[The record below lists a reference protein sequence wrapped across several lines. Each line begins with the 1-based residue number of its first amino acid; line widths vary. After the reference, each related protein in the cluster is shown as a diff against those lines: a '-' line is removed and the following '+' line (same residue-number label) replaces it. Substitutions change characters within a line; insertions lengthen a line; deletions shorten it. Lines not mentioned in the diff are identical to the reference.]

1 MENFK
6 KIDFQKRKNE
16 AVRIKKKYPNSL
28 PIIIY
33 KNSNSDIQDIKKHKY
48 LVPSG
53 LTVAQLIYVIR
64 KQIKL
69 RPETALFIYVN
80 NRIPSC
86 NLLISQLYKE
96 NKDNDEFL
104 YIEYSGEHVFG

>member
-1 MENFK
+1 MNTFK
-6 KIDFQKRKNE
+6 KIDFNKRKNE
-16 AVRIKKKYPNSL
+16 AMRIKKKYPNSL

-48 LVPSG
+48 LVPSE
-53 LTVAQLIYVIR
+53 LTIAQLIYVIR

-69 RPETALFIYVN
+69 NPETALFIYVN
-80 NRIPSC
+80 NKIPSS
-86 NLLISQLYKE
+86 NLLISQLYNQ

-104 YIEYSGEHVFG
+104 YIEYSGENVFG

>member
-16 AVRIKKKYPNSL
+16 AIRIKKKYPSSL
-28 PIIIY
+28 PIIIH

-48 LVPSG
+48 LVPFG

-69 RPETALFIYVN
+69 KPETTLFIYVN
-80 NRIPSC
+80 NRIPSS

-96 NKDNDEFL
+96 NKENDEFL
-104 YIEYSGEHVFG
+104 YIEYSGENVFG

>member
-28 PIIIY
+28 PIIIH
-33 KNSNSDIQDIKKHKY
+33 KNTNSEIQDIKKHKY

-53 LTVAQLIYVIR
+53 LTVAQLLYVIR
-64 KQIKL
+64 KRIKL
-69 RPETALFIYVN
+69 KPETALFIYVN
-80 NRIPSC
+80 NKIPSS
-86 NLLISQLYKE
+86 NLLISQLYE
-96 NKDNDEFL
+96 QNKDKDEFL
-104 YIEYSGEHVFG
+104 YIEYSGENVFG